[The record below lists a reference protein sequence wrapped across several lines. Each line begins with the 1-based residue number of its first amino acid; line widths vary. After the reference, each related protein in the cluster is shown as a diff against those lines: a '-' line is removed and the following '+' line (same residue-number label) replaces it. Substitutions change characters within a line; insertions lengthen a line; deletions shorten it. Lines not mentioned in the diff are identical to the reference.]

1 MVTLES
7 LIEEG
12 TKIREGITYIP
23 PANGVIRMYKVYG
36 LSDTKVYGIWKSKV
50 VRYLDKNFPGDRC
63 LVDFEKAI
71 AEFENHRYSPS
82 LFDVAYGILVSCQEI
97 DNDEEQG
104 QESIIEKI
112 YRLEADY
119 DKRVSSPTGI
129 NKPET
134 IKAFHNWYDAML
146 RYLGQYFD
154 EKNATFKR
162 ISTIQTGGNGFSLK
176 FVFDEI
182 KSNVHLLL
190 DKTEKMNSNVPVI
203 KKEPV
208 PTDIM
213 TRKVFIVHGH
223 DNEMKLSVARLLEKL
238 DFEPIILSE
247 QTDQG
252 RTIIEKFEEESNVGF
267 AVVLMSDEDDIG
279 AEAGSSDYK
288 PRARQNVI
296 LELGYF
302 IGKLGRKN
310 HVCVLKK
317 GNVEVPSDILGI
329 VYKSYSSN
337 DDGWKF
343 ALAKELNASGYSV
356 DLNKIFNMGKAKR

>member
-12 TKIREGITYIP
+12 TKIREGIKYIP
-23 PANGVIRMYKVYG
+23 STNGVIRLYDAYG
-36 LSDTKVYGIWKSKV
+36 LSDTKVYGTWKNKV
-50 VRYLDKNFPGDRC
+50 IRYLDKYFPGDRC
-63 LVDFEKAI
+63 LADFEKAI
-71 AEFENHRYSPS
+71 ADFEKHHCSPS
-82 LFDVAYGILVSCQEI
+82 LFDVANGILVSCQEI
-97 DNDEEQG
+97 DNNVEQG

-119 DKRVSSPTGI
+119 EKKISSLNGV
-129 NKPET
+129 NKLET
-134 IKAFHNWYDAML
+134 IKAFHDWYDVML
-146 RYLGQYFD
+146 RYLGQFFD
-154 EKNATFKR
+154 EKNVAFKR
-162 ISTIQTGGNGFSLK
+162 ISTISTGGNGHALK

-190 DKTEKMNSNVPVI
+190 DKTEKINSTVPVI
-203 KKEPV
+203 TKEPV
-208 PTDIM
+208 PTVIM
-213 TRKVFIVHGH
+213 TKKVFIVHGH
-223 DNEMKLSVARLLEKL
+223 DDEMKLAVARLLERL

-343 ALAKELNASGYSV
+343 ALAKELKASGYSV
-356 DLNKIFNMGKAKR
+356 DLNKIL

>member
-1 MVTLES
+1 MVTLGS

-12 TKIREGITYIP
+12 SIIRDGIKYIP
-23 PANGVIRMYKVYG
+23 PANGVIRTYKVYG
-36 LSDTKVYGIWKSKV
+36 LSDTKAYGIWKSKV
-50 VRYLDKNFPGDRC
+50 IRYLDKNFPRDRC
-63 LVDFEKAI
+63 LTDFENAIADFEK
-71 AEFENHRYSPS
+71 HHCSPS
-82 LFDVAYGILVSCQEI
+82 LFDVANGILISCQEI
-97 DNDEEQG
+97 DNNVEYG
-104 QESIIEKI
+104 QESVIDKI

-119 DKRVSSPTGI
+119 EKRATALNGV
-129 NKPET
+129 NKVET
-134 IKAFHNWYDAML
+134 IKAFHDWYDVML
-146 RYLGQYFD
+146 RYLGQFFD
-154 EKNATFKR
+154 EKNAAFKR
-162 ISTIQTGGNGFSLK
+162 ISTIQTGGNGHTLK
-176 FVFDEI
+176 CVFDEI

-190 DKTEKMNSNVPVI
+190 DKTEMINSNVPVI
-203 KKEPV
+203 TKEHV
-208 PTDIM
+208 STVIM
-213 TRKVFIVHGH
+213 TKKIFLVHGH

-267 AVVLMSDEDDIG
+267 AVVLMSDEDDMG
-279 AEAGSSDYK
+279 AEVGSSDFK

-317 GNVEVPSDILGI
+317 GNVEVPSDILGV
-329 VYKSYSSN
+329 VYKSYSSD

-343 ALAKELNASGYSV
+343 SLAKELKSAGYNV
-356 DLNKIFNMGKAKR
+356 DLNKI